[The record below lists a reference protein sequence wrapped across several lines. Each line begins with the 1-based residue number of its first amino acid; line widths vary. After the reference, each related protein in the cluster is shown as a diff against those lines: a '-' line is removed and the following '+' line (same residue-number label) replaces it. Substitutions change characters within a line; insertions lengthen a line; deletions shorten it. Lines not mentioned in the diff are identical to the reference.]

1 MFSRYGR
8 PCSPLALSLALNRG
22 ERAMAL
28 KTLSFAR
35 LKQIDKRQHEVR
47 WGAAYQPAI
56 EATPQEAPSL
66 SRASTLVPQKLGGRD
81 MHLLSPPE
89 RAFALLA
96 LHHPYVIDIHEQKM
110 LSVEPRLHP
119 LTGFPG
125 MAATNLPPI
134 KGLIDV
140 ADRLGYGHLLPLVRE
155 EPAADPQNPR
165 TFVFPYVGDLLLY
178 IWPPGEQPY
187 CINWNIK
194 DRVQAFKRPGPL
206 NSKRQL
212 LAEEVSELPRNEM
225 ERVYYAD
232 ADVRTEHL
240 ALEQLDPHV
249 VANLTQLFL
258 HHQTPLALSD
268 AQRAELRDR
277 FNAALAA
284 GISPLEVIQLCI
296 ARGRFTVQQCRT
308 YLQQAIWQRELCCD
322 LFKPVLI
329 DRPLRPETASVLDVY
344 GHWFGRAPCTAAAN

>member
-1 MFSRYGR
+1 
-8 PCSPLALSLALNRG
+8 
-22 ERAMAL
+22 MAL
-28 KTLSFAR
+28 KAPSFAR
-35 LKQIDKRQHEVR
+35 LKLIHKRQHEVR

-56 EATPQEAPSL
+56 EATSAEAPSL
-66 SRASTLVPQKLGGRD
+66 SRASILAPQKLGERE
-81 MHLLSPPE
+81 MHVLSPPE

-96 LHHPYVIDIHEQKM
+96 LHHPHVVDIHEQKM

-125 MAATNLPPI
+125 MAAANLPPI

-140 ADRLGYGHLLPLVRE
+140 ADRLGYVHLLPLVRE

-165 TFVFPYVGDLLLY
+165 TFVFPYVGDLLPF

-194 DRVQAFKRPGPL
+194 DQVQAFKRPGPL
-206 NSKRQL
+206 NSKRRL
-212 LAEEVSELPRNEM
+212 LADEISELPRNEM

-240 ALEQLDPHV
+240 ALEQIDPHV
-249 VANLTQLFL
+249 VANLTRIFL
-258 HHQTPLALSD
+258 HEKTPLALSD
-268 AQRAELRDR
+268 AQRVELRDR
-277 FNAALAA
+277 FSAALAA

-296 ARGRFTVQQCRT
+296 ARGRFTVDECRT
-308 YLQQAIWQRELCCD
+308 YLWQTIWRRELRCD

-329 DRPLRPETASVLDVY
+329 NRPLRPETVDILDVY
-344 GHWFGRAPCTAAAN
+344 GHWFRRVPCTAAAN